1 MKTTQTRVSP
11 EEYILSILSPEERL
25 EAALAVARQAFRK
38 TNLTVKDVNDAV
50 KSIRRKA
57 YAKKEA
63 DSR

>member
-11 EEYILSILSPEERL
+11 EEYILSPEERL